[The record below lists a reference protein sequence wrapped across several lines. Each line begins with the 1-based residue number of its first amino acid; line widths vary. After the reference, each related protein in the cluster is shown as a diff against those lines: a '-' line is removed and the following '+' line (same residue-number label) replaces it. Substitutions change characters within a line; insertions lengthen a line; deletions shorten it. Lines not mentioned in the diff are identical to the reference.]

1 MPDTEANVAEF
12 GRDSA
17 GGYETAF
24 PQARVVAISECAS
37 HAIVAADVAGCW
49 AGEQTLA
56 FSLYRRLT
64 EEMLLTADRGFYSFP
79 AWNEARHSGAHLLW
93 RVQAGLRPYWLRDL
107 ADGSWLAVITKPA
120 GLRQSQ
126 KDRLRAAARQ
136 GRDLDPE
143 HAVIVRVV
151 DYTVPD
157 RKGEHIR
164 LITSILDPAEV
175 TAEELAR
182 CYHDRWEA
190 ETGIDQ
196 LKTHLRGPG
205 RILRSRTPEPAYQEI
220 WAYLL
225 THWALCTLI
234 CTAATTAGLDPDRI
248 KFLGTVRIVRR
259 SVTDR
264 AAFPP
269 EPPDASWTRALHQVA
284 HRRNVNPRRRHRSY
298 PRAVKRSRRS
308 SYRER
313 RPSDKGIR
321 YAGPPTVALLPTPS
335 ATQRGP

>member
-1 MPDTEANVAEF
+1 M
-12 GRDSA
+12 
-17 GGYETAF
+17 
-24 PQARVVAISECAS
+24 AISECAS
-37 HAIVAADVAGCW
+37 HAMVAADVAGCW

-56 FSLYRRLT
+56 FSLYQQLN

-79 AWNEARHSGAHLLW
+79 AWNQARHSGAHLLW

-107 ADGSWLAVITKPA
+107 EDGSWLAVITKPT
-120 GLRQSQ
+120 GLRRSQ
-126 KDRLRAAARQ
+126 KDRLREAARQ
-136 GRDLDPE
+136 GRDLDPDD
-143 HAVIVRVV
+143 AVIVRVV

-164 LITSILDPAEV
+164 LITSILDPAEA
-175 TAEELAR
+175 TAEDLAR

-205 RILRSRTPEPAYQEI
+205 RILRSRTPELAYQEI

-234 CTAATTAGLDPDRI
+234 CTAATAAGIDPDRI

-264 AAFPP
+264 AAFSP
-269 EPPDASWTRALHQVA
+269 
-284 HRRNVNPRRRHRSY
+284 
-298 PRAVKRSRRS
+298 
-308 SYRER
+308 
-313 RPSDKGIR
+313 
-321 YAGPPTVALLPTPS
+321 
-335 ATQRGP
+335 